1 MHWSCWTGKQEP
13 PSHQVQS
20 YLWQTSQSV
29 AGSPSITLQWSRNL
43 ELGGRLVLWCLSPS
57 CIPGVFHLLL
67 LQDMQQQVDKGTTRA
82 GQWVTNLGTVGN
94 RHGFEFSILLIE
106 TARAGRIVF
115 TRLTVYLIV
124 NRISTNRVTI
134 SL

>member
-1 MHWSCWTGKQEP
+1 MGTDSP
-13 PSHQVQS
+13 VPSGSTSIACLQS
-20 YLWQTSQSV
+20 
-29 AGSPSITLQWSRNL
+29 
-43 ELGGRLVLWCLSPS
+43 
-57 CIPGVFHLLL
+57 
-67 LQDMQQQVDKGTTRA
+67 RA

-94 RHGFEFSILLIE
+94 RYGFEFSILLIE

>member
-1 MHWSCWTGKQEP
+1 MTITIAHARMECMYC
-13 PSHQVQS
+13 VQ
-20 YLWQTSQSV
+20 
-29 AGSPSITLQWSRNL
+29 I
-43 ELGGRLVLWCLSPS
+43 
-57 CIPGVFHLLL
+57 
-67 LQDMQQQVDKGTTRA
+67 RA

-94 RHGFEFSILLIE
+94 RYGFEFSILLIE

-115 TRLTVYLIV
+115 TGLTVYLIV

>member
-1 MHWSCWTGKQEP
+1 MRK
-13 PSHQVQS
+13 
-20 YLWQTSQSV
+20 
-29 AGSPSITLQWSRNL
+29 L
-43 ELGGRLVLWCLSPS
+43 ERLS
-57 CIPGVFHLLL
+57 
-67 LQDMQQQVDKGTTRA
+67 TRA

-94 RHGFEFSILLIE
+94 RYGFEFSILLIE
-106 TARAGRIVF
+106 TARAGHIVF

>member
-1 MHWSCWTGKQEP
+1 M
-13 PSHQVQS
+13 
-20 YLWQTSQSV
+20 
-29 AGSPSITLQWSRNL
+29 LQ
-43 ELGGRLVLWCLSPS
+43 
-57 CIPGVFHLLL
+57 
-67 LQDMQQQVDKGTTRA
+67 TRA

-94 RHGFEFSILLIE
+94 RYGFEFSILLIE

-115 TRLTVYLIV
+115 TRSTVYLIV

>member
-1 MHWSCWTGKQEP
+1 MLFLHTIYTDSNYVYCYQCFTCCAITRP
-13 PSHQVQS
+13 PHF
-20 YLWQTSQSV
+20 
-29 AGSPSITLQWSRNL
+29 P
-43 ELGGRLVLWCLSPS
+43 C
-57 CIPGVFHLLL
+57 
-67 LQDMQQQVDKGTTRA
+67 TRV
-82 GQWVTNLGTVGN
+82 GQWVINLGTVGN

-115 TRLTVYLIV
+115 TRLIVYLIV